1 MELTGKTAIVTGAG
15 QGIGRGIALVLAERG
30 ASVVLN
36 GRTPAKLAAV
46 KKEIDA
52 AGGQSVVAV
61 GDVGSRSDV
70 ASVVEAAVGA
80 FGVRGKGD
88 TVSCEPDGHGFLLDQ
103 A

>member
-1 MELTGKTAIVTGAG
+1 MELTGRTAIVTGAG

-52 AGGQSVVAV
+52 AGGQCVVAW
-61 GDVGSRSDV
+61 SATTS
-70 ASVVEAAVGA
+70 
-80 FGVRGKGD
+80 
-88 TVSCEPDGHGFLLDQ
+88 PI
-103 A
+103 